1 MAYGNR
7 RTSYRRKGRR
17 SARTLSTRR
26 IFSNKSARS
35 QAKQINALKRRVN
48 RVYSRTKPEVKV
60 SEDYGYTSLQL
71 LPYQYTS
78 HPFAFTLPVEGT
90 ADNNR
95 IGSAVNVV
103 SHTLF
108 LSAKYSISTRSA
120 QVPVYNQTLGASGAA
135 MRIIAVQSKVPRND
149 VPVIGSLMHSPIN
162 TSNVGIESMANMKIP
177 FEVGITTSFHVL
189 YDKVF
194 YFNSLKPVFAKRINI
209 RPVRRKVLWNPQNGV
224 DTTYT
229 YPAGQVFVY
238 IIQGGLESTN
248 IDLTAEGTDYSSI
261 SLSYTQKTAFTD
273 P

>member
-26 IFSNKSARS
+26 IFANKSARS

-60 SEDYGYTSLQL
+60 SESYGYNSVQL
-71 LPYQYTS
+71 LPYQHTS
-78 HPFAFTLPVEGT
+78 HNIPFILPSAGT
-90 ADNNR
+90 ADDQR
-95 IGSAVNVV
+95 IGSAINVL

-108 LSAKYSISTRSA
+108 LSAKYSFATKSA
-120 QVPVYNQTLGASGAA
+120 QVPVYNQTIGGNGAA
-135 MRIIAVQSKVPRND
+135 MRVIAVQTKVPRND
-149 VPVIGSLMHSPIN
+149 VPTLDSLMHSPIN
-162 TSNVGIESMANMKIP
+162 TSNVGIESMSNMKIP
-177 FEVGITTSFHVL
+177 FEVGITTGYHVL
-189 YDKVF
+189 YDRVF
-194 YFNSLKPVFAKRINI
+194 YFNSFKPIFSKRINI
-209 RPVRRKVLWNPQNGV
+209 RPARRKVLWNPQSGT
-224 DTTYT
+224 DATYT

-238 IIQGGLESTN
+238 VIQGGLESTN

-261 SLSYTQKTAFTD
+261 AFSYTQKTAFTD